1 MGVSELSGRVVAHTV
16 VASAVL
22 AVLVLP
28 FNAPAALG
36 MMAAGALS
44 ALNFRGLTRGALWAM
59 GGARPSWLWGLAS
72 GARLLL
78 LMAALALLF
87 VSGAVHPVAVVA
99 GLGVL
104 PAVLVVGGLRG
115 ARTAMGTR

>member
-22 AVLVLP
+22 AALVLP
-28 FNAPAALG
+28 FSAPAALG
-36 MMAAGALS
+36 LMAAGALS
-44 ALNFRGLTRGALWAM
+44 ALNFRWLTRGALWAM

-87 VSGAVHPVAVVA
+87 ASGVHPVAVVA

-115 ARTAMGTR
+115 ARTAVG